1 VTEAEP
7 KYFRCDVTIFVKV
20 LSHNDIGVLNVGP
33 YIGSKIAGLVI
44 DTNDQHA
51 NLGSG
56 NKMVLEAGDITTAV
70 KDKRPRGRFK
80 DG

>member
-1 VTEAEP
+1 MTEA

-20 LSHNDIGVLNVGP
+20 HSHQDIDVLSVGP

-56 NKMVLEAGDITTAV
+56 NKMVLEAGDITTAI
-70 KDKRPRGRFK
+70 KDKKPRGRFK
-80 DG
+80 E